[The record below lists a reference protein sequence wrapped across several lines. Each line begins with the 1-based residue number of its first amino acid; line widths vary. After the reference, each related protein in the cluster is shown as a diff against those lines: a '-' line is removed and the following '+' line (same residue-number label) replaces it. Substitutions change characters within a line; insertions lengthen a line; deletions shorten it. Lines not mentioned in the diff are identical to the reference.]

1 MKRISTLSALLLTLP
16 LHFANTACDLEK
28 EDGADTGAVS
38 DDEDLDDDGELD
50 DDEDENEDTGA
61 SSAGTG
67 EDDSDSDDSD
77 DGDDSAGTG
86 KGSGGDDD
94 GDDDDSA
101 GTGEGG
107 GEADGIAL
115 LHGELPDVDVGGDD
129 TGVGS
134 GSDGDSGFPDD
145 ALLVI
150 LDNDGSATCGD
161 PWAASDCGGNWSIS
175 FTLLPEQMEAGTYP
189 LFDLNGGFS
198 YSGEPYPEGDCPFGG
213 GSLDGTLVI
222 ESIDDETV
230 VGHIEDAGAWD
241 FDANVSFV
249 VPRC

>member
-1 MKRISTLSALLLTLP
+1 MKRISTLSAFLLTIP
-16 LHFANTACDLEK
+16 LHLTMSACDVDK
-28 EDGADTGAVS
+28 EDGLDTGAVS
-38 DDEDLDDDGELD
+38 DDEDLDDDNALD
-50 DDEDENEDTGA
+50 EDEDENEDTGG

-67 EDDSDSDDSD
+67 EDDSDSDSD

-86 KGSGGDDD
+86 KGSGGDDGD
-94 GDDDDSA
+94 DDDDDDSA
-101 GTGEGG
+101 GTGSGG

-115 LHGELPDVDVGGDD
+115 LHGELPDVDIGD
-129 TGVGS
+129 TGAGS

-150 LDNDGSATCGD
+150 LDNDGSATCDD

-175 FTLLPEQMEAGTYP
+175 FTLLPEQMEPGTYP

-198 YSGEPYPEGDCPFGG
+198 YAGDPHPEGDCPFGG
-213 GSLDGTLVI
+213 GTLDGTLVI
-222 ESIDDETV
+222 EAIDDDAV
-230 VGHIEDAGAWD
+230 VGHIEDADAWD

-249 VPRC
+249 APRC

>member
-1 MKRISTLSALLLTLP
+1 MKRISTLSAFLLTIP
-16 LHFANTACDLEK
+16 LHFTMSACDVDK
-28 EDGADTGAVS
+28 EDGLDTGAVS
-38 DDEDLDDDGELD
+38 DEEDLDDDNAL
-50 DDEDENEDTGA
+50 DEDEDEDESEDTGV

-67 EDDSDSDDSD
+67 EDDSDSDSD

-86 KGSGGDDD
+86 KGSGGDD

-101 GTGEGG
+101 GTGSGG

-115 LHGELPDVDVGGDD
+115 LHGELPDVDIGDS
-129 TGVGS
+129 GVGS
-134 GSDGDSGFPDD
+134 GSDGDSGFPED

-175 FTLLPEQMEAGTYP
+175 FTLLPEQMEPGTYP

-198 YSGEPYPEGDCPFGG
+198 YAGDPHAEGDCPFGG
-213 GSLDGTLVI
+213 GTLEGTLVI
-222 ESIDDETV
+222 EAIDDDAV
-230 VGHIEDAGAWD
+230 VGHIEDADAWD

-249 VPRC
+249 APRC

>member
-1 MKRISTLSALLLTLP
+1 MKRISTLSALLLTIP
-16 LHFANTACDLEK
+16 LHFTMTACDVEK
-28 EDGADTGAVS
+28 EDGLDTGAVA
-38 DDEDLDDDGELD
+38 DDEDLDDDNALD
-50 DDEDENEDTGA
+50 EDEDENEDTGA

-67 EDDSDSDDSD
+67 EDDSDSD

-94 GDDDDSA
+94 GDDDDDDDSA
-101 GTGEGG
+101 GTGSGG

-115 LHGELPDVDVGGDD
+115 LHGELPDVDIGD
-129 TGVGS
+129 TGAGS
-134 GSDGDSGFPDD
+134 GSDGDSGFPED

-150 LDNDGSATCGD
+150 LDNDGSATCDD

-175 FTLLPEQMEAGTYP
+175 FTLLPEQMEPGTYP

-198 YSGEPYPEGDCPFGG
+198 YVGDPHAEGDCPFGG
-213 GSLDGTLVI
+213 GTLDGTLVI
-222 ESIDDETV
+222 EAIDDDAV
-230 VGHIEDAGAWD
+230 VGHIEDADAWD

-249 VPRC
+249 APRC